1 MFREKSKKKPS
12 HASLA
17 SVRKATKKPRM
28 ARSANIAELRLDTA
42 LVPVQANATLAGAVG
57 KIIRS
62 ASPSKPEKAQ
72 VAVDSSDRGYRGLPI
87 ENALADEQGDD
98 GKLKKGVHVNL
109 MVRENQRE

>member
-17 SVRKATKKPRM
+17 RVRKAMKKVRM
-28 ARSANIAELRLDTA
+28 ARFANIAELKLDTA
-42 LVPVQANATLAGAVG
+42 LVPVQANTTLAGAVG

-72 VAVDSSDRGYRGLPI
+72 VAVDSCDRGYRDLPI

-98 GKLKKGVHVNL
+98 GKLKKGAHVNL
-109 MVRENQRE
+109 IVRENQRE

>member
-1 MFREKSKKKPS
+1 MFHEKSKKKPS

-17 SVRKATKKPRM
+17 SVRKATKKSRM
-28 ARSANIAELRLDTA
+28 ARSAKIAELKPDTA
-42 LVPVQANATLAGAVG
+42 LVPVQANTTLAGAVG

-72 VAVDSSDRGYRGLPI
+72 VAVDSSDRGYRDLPI

-109 MVRENQRE
+109 IVRENQRE